1 MTHNQKY
8 QKRKEARSEKRRK
21 KNKHYDNYDE
31 VFSFQ
36 HLYDSA
42 RKCRL
47 NVSWKT
53 SVQAFENDI
62 GKNAYKLY
70 QLLHERKY
78 SQGKFY
84 EFITVERGKQRHIRS
99 LHIKD
104 RAVQKCLCDYSLVP
118 ILSPTFI
125 YDNGASM
132 KGKGIDFA
140 LGRMD
145 KHLHDYFLQNG
156 NEGYILQYD
165 FSKYFE
171 SIPHDVLKDIINHY
185 YEDEDLKRLLFD
197 MIDAFGERGLGLGSQ
212 MSQVLALA
220 AASRIDHYF
229 KDQKG
234 VKYYGRYMDDGYII
248 ARDKDYLFEC
258 KHELERLTDE
268 LGLKLNLK
276 KTQITK
282 LSHGFTF
289 LKVRYVMQPNGHLHK
304 HIARVSVTR
313 MRKKL
318 KVYKRLL
325 DEGKVT
331 LTIVDG
337 ALCSWLAYA
346 ARCDTYHTRQNMVNL
361 YFELF
366 GKETTNRVLQSYR

>member
-1 MTHNQKY
+1 VTHNQKY
-8 QKRKEARSEKRRK
+8 QRRK
-21 KNKHYDNYDE
+21 AKRQEERRHKNKHYDNYDE
-31 VFSFQ
+31 VFSFD
-36 HLYDSA
+36 HLYQSA

-47 NVSWKT
+47 NVFWKT

-62 GKNAYKLY
+62 GKNVFNLYDQLHNREYK
-70 QLLHERKY
+70 
-78 SQGKFY
+78 QGAFF
-84 EFITVERGKQRHIRS
+84 EFDTIERGKQRHIRS

-118 ILSPTFI
+118 VLAPTFI

-132 KGKGIDFA
+132 KNKGIDFA

-171 SIPHDVLKDIINHY
+171 SIPHDVLKGIISHY
-185 YEDEDLKRLLFD
+185 YEDEDLKALMFD
-197 MIDAFGERGLGLGSQ
+197 MIDAFGESGLGLGSQ

-220 AASRIDHYF
+220 AASSIDHYF
-229 KDQKG
+229 KDKKG

-258 KHELERLTDE
+258 KRELEELVTS

-276 KTQITK
+276 KTQIAK

-289 LKVRYVMQPNGHLHK
+289 LKVRYVMQQDGHLHK

-318 KVYKRLL
+318 KVYKRLF

-331 LTIVDG
+331 QTIVDG

-346 ARCDTYHTRQNMVNL
+346 ARCDTYQTRQNMVNL

>member
-8 QKRKEARSEKRRK
+8 QRRK
-21 KNKHYDNYDE
+21 AKRQEERRHKNKHYDNYDE
-31 VFSFQ
+31 VFSFD
-36 HLYDSA
+36 HLYQSA

-47 NVSWKT
+47 NVFWKT

-62 GKNAYKLY
+62 GKNVFNLYDQLHNREYK
-70 QLLHERKY
+70 
-78 SQGKFY
+78 QGAFF
-84 EFITVERGKQRHIRS
+84 EFDTIETGKQRHIRS

-118 ILSPTFI
+118 VLAPTFI

-132 KGKGIDFA
+132 KNKGIDFA

-171 SIPHDVLKDIINHY
+171 SIPHDVLKGIISHY
-185 YEDEDLKRLLFD
+185 YEDKDLKALMFD
-197 MIDAFGERGLGLGSQ
+197 MIDAFGESGLGLGSQ

-220 AASRIDHYF
+220 AASSIDHYF
-229 KDQKG
+229 KDKKG

-258 KHELERLTDE
+258 KRELEELATS

-289 LKVRYVMQPNGHLHK
+289 LKVRYVMQQDGHLHK

-318 KVYKRLL
+318 KVYKRLF

-331 LTIVDG
+331 QTIVDG

-346 ARCDTYHTRQNMVNL
+346 ARCDTYQTRQNMVNL

>member
-8 QKRKEARSEKRRK
+8 QKRKEARNEQRRQQ
-21 KNKHYDNYDE
+21 NKHYDNYDE

-36 HLYDSA
+36 HIYDSA

-47 NVSWKT
+47 NVNWKT

-62 GKNAYKLY
+62 GKNSYRLY
-70 QLLHERKY
+70 ELLHERKY
-78 SQGKFY
+78 KQGKFY
-84 EFITVERGKQRHIRS
+84 EFMTVERGKARHIRS

-145 KHLHDYFLQNG
+145 KHLHDYYLKNG

-171 SIPHDVLKDIINHY
+171 SIPHEVLKDIISHY
-185 YEDEDLKRLLFD
+185 YEDEDLKNLLFD

-220 AASRIDHYF
+220 AASRIDHSV
-229 KDQKG
+229 KDHKC

-258 KHELERLTDE
+258 KRELEKLTDE
-268 LGLKLNLK
+268 LGLKLNQK

-318 KVYKRLL
+318 KVYRRLL

-346 ARCDTYHTRQNMVNL
+346 ARCDTYTTRQNMVKL

>member
-8 QKRKEARSEKRRK
+8 QKRKEARSEKRRQ

-197 MIDAFGERGLGLGSQ
+197 MIDSFGERGLGLGSQ

-289 LKVRYVMQPNGHLHK
+289 LKVRYVMQSNGHLHK

>member
-258 KHELERLTDE
+258 KRELERLTDE

-282 LSHGFTF
+282 LPHGFTF

-346 ARCDTYHTRQNMVNL
+346 ARCDTYHTRQNMVSL

>member
-42 RKCRL
+42 HKCRL

-53 SVQAFENDI
+53 RVQAFENDI

-258 KHELERLTDE
+258 KRELERLTDE